1 MNNDAWKL
9 NTQREEGDDELEFE
23 VEWIESGRKELK
35 NYLDRFAEQFNYSSI
50 CVSRA
55 TVDL

>member
-1 MNNDAWKL
+1 MMHGNC
-9 NTQREEGDDELEFE
+9 TQREEGDDELEFE